1 MLPIIKSTLQSLRN
15 NKVISS
21 EIFGKAQQLYL
32 NEGCLLLTQ
41 SKEQFDFLVEDEE
54 GNEKEVQ
61 IQLGEEL
68 AFSVSKKQI
77 TDWDLYSVAAL
88 FELMEKGKQL
98 DTSEV
103 TSGRKYTREGMI
115 RRVMAERRQR
125 AFEAE
130 YQVEWADNIYG
141 EHILINEKG
150 VEYRLTL
157 RDFENETGYVDS
169 IDWRTNKLGTTKHLM
184 FAFRELKSDPKLME
198 SLSKEYPFVEVYLNP
213 LNQYKITW
221 FYPHE
226 LDSDVKK
233 LLRKYFGDAHVLPEE
248 KLMDFLHFIQEASE
262 YDQILVRPEVR
273 RKIEAAY
280 NHEMLKDLRRS
291 YQPDYSKIKAT
302 LFSYQKEGVDFA
314 LFREGAIIA
323 DEMGLGKTLQAITTA
338 ILKKEIFDFKRT
350 LIVCPASLKAQWKS
364 EIEKFTDEKAVILE
378 GLPANREMTY
388 RETDAF
394 FLIVNYETVLR
405 DRRIINEN
413 PMDFVILDEAQR
425 IKNYNT
431 KTAQSV
437 KKLERRHSLIITGTP
452 IENRLID
459 LFSVVQFIDPEF
471 LAPLWEFS
479 YQHCYF
485 DMGSKNR
492 VTGYYNL
499 QALKKRIQQVLIR
512 REKRN
517 VIRQLPNVTQLHV
530 PVHLHPQQA
539 EYHASFAQGIAA
551 ILRKKFKTPYDWQKL
566 MLLLSNM
573 RMVCNSTFLIDKK
586 TNFSPK
592 LSELRRILL
601 EKLDVR
607 NNKRKIIIFSEWV
620 RSHQLIGEVLREL
633 DIGYTELSGKIPVK
647 KRGELI
653 RKFEEDDN
661 CRVFLSTEAG
671 GAGLNLQ
678 MADTVIN
685 FELPWNPAKKNQRI
699 GRIDRLGQTHDQL
712 TVINLIS
719 RNSIEEKIATGLVLK
734 QSLFEGVLDS
744 DDETDVV
751 DFAQKGRSQ
760 FFEQLESTIGEFE
773 QPIIEEVE
781 EEKEVTLEPET
792 VSDEII
798 EPDETLDKPL
808 VPRKR
813 RPRPARSPQKPEMA
827 PALAEEAQMAAT
839 VAQSKESAPQVE
851 RFEQMETVMNQGLQF
866 LAGLYKLSTG
876 EDMAAEEQK
885 VEIDRETGEVVMRFK
900 MKF

>member
-1 MLPIIKSTLQSLRN
+1 MLHTIKNTLQALRKN
-15 NKVISS
+15 E
-21 EIFGKAQQLYL
+21 EIPNEVFGQAQQLYL
-32 NEGCLLLTQ
+32 NEGCLLLAQ
-41 SKEQFDFLVEDEE
+41 AKDAFDFLITDEK

-61 IQLGEEL
+61 IKLEEERV
-68 AFSVSKKQI
+68 FPVQKKDPA
-77 TDWDLYSVAAL
+77 DWDIYSMAAL
-88 FELMEKGKQL
+88 FELMEKGKL
-98 DTSEV
+98 LEAEV
-103 TSGRKYTREGMI
+103 ASGRKFTRDGMI
-115 RRVMAERRQR
+115 RRVIGERRQR
-125 AFEAE
+125 ALEAE
-130 YQVEWADNIYG
+130 YQIEWADNIFG

-169 IDWRTNKLGTTKHLM
+169 IDLRTNKLGTTKHLM
-184 FAFRELKSDPKLME
+184 YAFQKLKSNPTLMA
-198 SLSKEYPFVEVYLNP
+198 SLGQEYPFVEVYLNP

-221 FYPHE
+221 YYPHE
-226 LDSDVKK
+226 LEPEVKK
-233 LLRKYFGDAHVLPEE
+233 LLRRYFGDAHILPEE

-280 NHEMLKDLRRS
+280 NQELLKDLRRS
-291 YQPDYSKIKAT
+291 YQPDYSNIKAT

-314 LFREGAIIA
+314 LYREGAIIA
-323 DEMGLGKTLQAITTA
+323 DEMGLGKTLQAITVA
-338 ILKKEIFDFKRT
+338 VLKKDIFDFQRT
-350 LIVCPASLKAQWKS
+350 LIVCPASLKAQWKN
-364 EIEKFTDEKAVILE
+364 EIEKFTDEKAVIVE
-378 GLPANREMTY
+378 GRPEEREVIY
-388 RETDAF
+388 QETDAF

-405 DRRIINEN
+405 DRPLINER
-413 PMDFVILDEAQR
+413 PADFVILDEAQR
-425 IKNYNT
+425 IKNYTT

-437 KKLERRHSLIITGTP
+437 KKLHRRHSLIITGTP

-459 LFSVVQFIDPEF
+459 LFSIVQFIDPEF

-492 VTGYYNL
+492 ITGYYNL
-499 QALKKRIQQVLIR
+499 QSLKKRMQQVLIR

-517 VIRQLPNVTQLHV
+517 VVKQLPNLQQLNV
-530 PVHLHPQQA
+530 PVNLHPQQA

-592 LSELRRILL
+592 LSELKRILL

-620 RSHQLIGEVLREL
+620 RTHQLIGEVLREL
-633 DIGYTELSGKIPVK
+633 DIGFTELSGKVPVK
-647 KRGELI
+647 KRDKII

-661 CRVFLSTEAG
+661 CRIFLSTEAG

-699 GRIDRLGQTHDQL
+699 GRIDRLGQTSSQL
-712 TVINLIS
+712 TVINLIT

-734 QSLFEGVLDS
+734 QNLFEGVLDS
-744 DDETDVV
+744 DDDTDVV
-751 DFAQKGRSQ
+751 DFSKKGRSQ
-760 FFEQLESTIGEFE
+760 FFEQLENSIGEFE
-773 QPIIEEVE
+773 EPTVEELVE
-781 EEKEVTLEPET
+781 EEKEVTTEPET

-798 EPDETLDKPL
+798 EPDEATDVPL
-808 VPRKR
+808 TPRKK
-813 RPRPARSPQKPEMA
+813 RPVAARQPKE
-827 PALAEEAQMAAT
+827 PALAGEGARGATPEKTTPGTPEAKA
-839 VAQSKESAPQVE
+839 E
-851 RFEQMETVMNQGLQF
+851 RLEQMETVMNQGMQF

-876 EDMAAEEQK
+876 EEMAAEEQN

>member
-1 MLPIIKSTLQSLRN
+1 MLPIIKSTLQSLR
-15 NKVISS
+15 KSEAISS
-21 EIFGKAQQLYL
+21 EIFAQAQQLYL
-32 NEGCLLLTQ
+32 NEGCLLLAQ
-41 SKEQFDFLVEDEE
+41 SKDQFDFFVEDEK
-54 GNEKEVQ
+54 GVGKEVQ
-61 IQLGEEL
+61 VQLTEESI
-68 AFSVSKKQI
+68 FPVQRNQQKE
-77 TDWDLYSVAAL
+77 WDLYSIAAL
-88 FELMEKGKQL
+88 FELMEKGRQL

-103 TSGRKYTREGMI
+103 ASGRKYTRKGMI
-115 RRVMAERRQR
+115 RRVMAERLQR
-125 AFEAE
+125 AQEAE
-130 YQVEWADNIYG
+130 YQMEWADNIFG

-157 RDFENETGYVDS
+157 RDFDNETGYVDS

-184 FAFRELKSDPKLME
+184 FAFKKIKEDARLME
-198 SLSKEYPFVEVYLNP
+198 SLDKEYPFVEVYLNP

-226 LDSDVKK
+226 LDPDVKK

-248 KLMDFLHFIQEASE
+248 KLMGFLHFIQEASD
-262 YDQILVRPEVR
+262 YDQIVVRPEVR

-280 NHEMLKDLRRS
+280 NQEMLKDLRRT
-291 YQPDYSKIKAT
+291 YQPDYSGIKAT
-302 LFSYQKEGVDFA
+302 LFSYQKEGVEFA

-323 DEMGLGKTLQAITTA
+323 DEMGLGKTLQAITIA
-338 ILKKEIFDFKRT
+338 VLKKDIFDFKRT
-350 LIVCPASLKAQWKS
+350 LIVCPASLKAQWKN
-364 EIEKFTDEKAVILE
+364 EIEKFTDEKVVIVE
-378 GLPANREMTY
+378 GLPADRKIIY
-388 RETDAF
+388 GETDAF
-394 FLIVNYETVLR
+394 FLIVNYETILR
-405 DRRIINEN
+405 DRPLINEN
-413 PMDFVILDEAQR
+413 PVDFVILDEAQR

-431 KTAQSV
+431 KTAKSV
-437 KKLERRHSLIITGTP
+437 KKLQRRHSLIITGTP

-459 LFSVVQFIDPEF
+459 LFSVVQFIDPEY

-479 YQHCYF
+479 YEHCYF
-485 DMGSKNR
+485 DMSSKNR

-499 QALKKRIQQVLIR
+499 QSLKKRIQQVLIR

-517 VIRQLPNVTQLHV
+517 VIKELPNVQQLNV

-539 EYHASFAQGIAA
+539 EYHASFASGIAA
-551 ILRKKFKTPYDWQKL
+551 ILQKKFKTPYDWQRL

-573 RMVCNSTFLIDKK
+573 RMVCNSTYLIDKK

-601 EKLDVR
+601 EKLDVK

-620 RSHQLIGEVLREL
+620 RSHQLIGEVLKEL
-633 DIGYTELSGKIPVK
+633 NIGFTELSGKIPVK

-653 RKFEEDDN
+653 RKFEADDN

-699 GRIDRLGQTHDQL
+699 GRIDRLGQTSDNL

-719 RNSIEEKIATGLVLK
+719 RHSIEEKIATGLVLK
-734 QSLFEGVLDS
+734 QNLFEGVLDS
-744 DDETDVV
+744 DDDTDVV
-751 DFAQKGRSQ
+751 DFSKKGRSQ
-760 FFEQLESTIGEFE
+760 FFDQLESSIGDFE
-773 QPIIEEVE
+773 KPIIEEVE
-781 EEKEVTLEPET
+781 EEKEVTTEPET
-792 VSDEII
+792 VSDELI

-808 VPRKR
+808 IPRKK
-813 RPRPARSPQKPEMA
+813 RPRPARTPKE
-827 PALAEEAQMAAT
+827 PALVGATSDGTPQIEPAVQTIAEPEAQ
-839 VAQSKESAPQVE
+839 
-851 RFEQMETVMNQGLQF
+851 RFEQMETVMNQGMQF

-876 EDMAAEEQK
+876 EDMSAEEQK